1 MSSRKSHS
9 SGEGLPSSK
18 FGERTPLR
26 SLQNE
31 MLHLSTPSRFK
42 SKSLLN
48 ADVVKLTMGDV
59 PLCDPEPL
67 LQSPPSTKVI
77 QINAS
82 PIDTT
87 TTEIACGLG
96 DVTLK
101 SFVCPGGE
109 VEVTGSSVCAEES
122 IILPNDQAMK
132 NMQETE
138 DTVLSDTIIV
148 QSCSDHIDHPYY
160 NPEMKDASLIDVDAA
175 CLCEISNSKLTPE
188 DLDNE
193 HATQD
198 FRAFQNNCFEEKD
211 VTWKSFVC
219 DGGEVEVSD
228 VTRLQEETIALPK
241 AQLGEPLQNSV
252 NLTNLSDCGQ
262 LCQVEHTD
270 HLYFSSENGVC
281 VITTFSDTTNTPEKP
296 ADGLSNAT
304 FKSKPSFNCSG
315 GVISGGTKLADEA
328 VSLPAD
334 QTATCSLS
342 YNYGIEPSM
351 FASDQ
356 YVQNNNDHSDH
367 PHCNIENYP
376 LGEPLPFSLDVVD
389 EDKPISLVVQ
399 DCQTGGQAENT
410 FTSFI
415 SAGRDIEMPNGTR
428 LSQKMFP
435 LPDDQAVI
443 CQPLDDNGVP
453 TSLTQ
458 DHIQDDY
465 EKPNSHVENEEV
477 VVATGPPAIGTSS
490 LTNTSL
496 KALDDKSVK
505 CQMQETSK
513 KDLMHHV
520 DSALPTM
527 LYRIESS
534 DSSQLAASAEIPT
547 LVEVHEEHVSQ
558 VQISSE
564 PHKSSEDKDCAL
576 GSPGIGPILC
586 NSAEKPRPENLPNVL
601 KVLSECPSVASGLPF
616 GILSPIVRRA
626 SLAVLKAF
634 KGPAFDQFLADDS
647 ALKGGTS
654 FLAGPF
660 LNLDQPGLLGEHLVS
675 PMPRPLFNSTAL
687 DCKPQPDPVTES
699 VDVCA
704 KPCAVSQSDPVIEPV
719 DDVCAKP
726 CAVSQPDPVTEPVE
740 DLGAKPCAVPQTE
753 VEVLDMPMIPDGSL
767 QQQLRQMAEFLFL
780 ASGKMGPAA
789 ISNTVLHPAAVT
801 VPPAEATPAES
812 HSVCVGTTPVK
823 WLDHSVNTSGQF
835 EQKRDF
841 SVVDSC
847 TLTDPLLWNLPPG
860 GLEGLPRKELEQ
872 GLRSSMITVEAL
884 VQQLAAA
891 RANGCSSAGPAPS
904 DLREKLVQTDHTELS
919 QTTMYRDLYLEALNR
934 VGDLEMD
941 DSSLQNLTQCM
952 QDTRVTMTSLSCDT
966 DAALSNMKQM
976 GDSVREDHQSLV
988 LHYDQMKTLLKKT
1001 KEIQTTMMQ
1010 KVKDSLLQRDDM
1022 MIQMEEAFRV
1032 KEAAFSAMEQLR
1044 THCATEISELER
1056 IVGSQQELSAALDQ
1070 TYPQQVALNQACTEM
1085 LNSASDVLS
1094 TTMEEQSSLMKEL
1107 CKVRGLMQKTAPML
1121 LKLNKKAAAALRE
1134 RDEHMSARNQAVEER
1149 EQIEEELNH
1158 AYVNL
1163 QTAREQIGDLN
1174 LQGTIL
1180 TSEMG
1185 VLRQKLTEREEE
1197 RGPLERKV
1205 TELSATVSST
1215 LASYAFLEQALG
1227 AETTKL
1233 KQSWKDIQL
1242 AKDRANELQTSLGQS
1257 EQRVHELSRALA
1269 QTEEQLSQLQVLSQS
1284 QNLQIQQLQDVC
1296 TQLGGVREMN
1306 EFLQM
1311 ENELAREQVVESER
1325 MVMTNLQALRERN
1338 IQCEDLKGELGQFQ
1352 LENRSLHKEL
1362 ETTKSRASATQL
1374 ELGEKLAQAVTEITL
1389 LHHTLRGLT
1398 NELNAALNDQKP
1410 EPQKDKES
1418 HAVHTVERRHPSG
1431 SFVDSIMV
1439 ALTAEKEEDASTET
1453 PPGSVPSDM
1462 AEPLCETLFSETS
1475 AFTRIAVT
1483 PKKNFGAVESEPEE
1497 EDQSSMAEL
1506 FAGLGSTVT
1515 ELLST
1520 LKLLRQ
1526 HKDAQLEELHNTIS
1540 GLQVEQQ
1547 AANNRH
1553 EAEVFELKHQLSRLN
1568 SLFERGNQAL
1578 QQKAQ
1583 DEKMVTKLMAEIQ
1596 ETQETLIKHKTDS
1609 NELRKEV
1616 VELRRSLQQSKVESQ
1631 FLREELMKA
1640 GSQSANPAH
1649 FMEEKIQLLRE
1660 VERLKLSLQEGEQAR
1675 VKLLDRAKRHQMI
1688 HQTNQ
1693 QKSEN
1698 ELQMLNKVINKV
1710 REALLSLPVV
1720 VKNCEQLQQLI
1731 EYIG

>member
-1 MSSRKSHS
+1 MSSRKSRS

-18 FGERTPLR
+18 GGERTPLR

-31 MLHLSTPSRFK
+31 MLHRSTPSRF
-42 SKSLLN
+42 KSLLN

-59 PLCDPEPL
+59 PLSDPEPR
-67 LQSPPSTKVI
+67 LQAPSSTKVI

-82 PIDTT
+82 TIDNT
-87 TTEIACGLG
+87 TTETACGLG
-96 DVTLK
+96 DVTFK
-101 SFVCPGGE
+101 SLVCPGGE
-109 VEVTGSSVCAEES
+109 VEVTGSLVCAEES
-122 IILPNDQAMK
+122 IILPKDQAMK

-175 CLCEISNSKLTPE
+175 CLCDISNSKLTPE
-188 DLDNE
+188 DLDNKR
-193 HATQD
+193 ATKD
-198 FRAFQNNCFEEKD
+198 FRCFQNDCFDEKD

-228 VTRLQEETIALPK
+228 VTRLQEETIPLPK
-241 AQLGEPLQNSV
+241 AQLGEPLQDHSV
-252 NLTNLSDCGQ
+252 NLTNISDCGQ
-262 LCQVEHTD
+262 LCQVEPLMD
-270 HLYFSSENGVC
+270 HPYFSSENGVC

-296 ADGLSNAT
+296 ADGLSDAT
-304 FKSKPSFNCSG
+304 FKSFNCSG

-328 VSLPAD
+328 VPLPAV
-334 QTATCSLS
+334 QTATCSES
-342 YNYGIEPSM
+342 YNYGVESSM
-351 FASDQ
+351 FASDH
-356 YVQNNNDHSDH
+356 YVQNRNDHSDH

-376 LGEPLPFSLDVVD
+376 LGEPLPFSPDVVD
-389 EDKPISLVVQ
+389 EDKLISLVVQ
-399 DCQTGGQAENT
+399 DSPIGGQAENT
-410 FTSFI
+410 FSSLI
-415 SAGRDIEMPNGTR
+415 SAGRNIEIPNCTR
-428 LSQKMFP
+428 LSQKIFP
-435 LPDDQAVI
+435 LPDNQAVI

-453 TSLTQ
+453 TYLTQ
-458 DHIQDDY
+458 DHIQEDY

-477 VVATGPPAIGTSS
+477 VFDTDPPAVSMSS
-490 LTNTSL
+490 LTNTYL

-513 KDLMHHV
+513 KDLMHPV
-520 DSALPTM
+520 DIALPAM
-527 LYRIESS
+527 LYRAESS
-534 DSSQLAASAEIPT
+534 DSSHLAVSTEIPS
-547 LVEVHEEHVSQ
+547 LAEVHEEHFSQ

-564 PHKSSEDKDCAL
+564 PYKSSEAKDCAL
-576 GSPGIGPILC
+576 SSSGNGPILW
-586 NSAEKPRPENLPNVL
+586 NSAEKPQSENLPNVL

-616 GILSPIVRRA
+616 GFLSPTVRRA

-634 KGPAFDQFLADDS
+634 KGPAFDQFLAEDS
-647 ALKGGTS
+647 ALKGGAS
-654 FLAGPF
+654 FLAGTF
-660 LNLDQPGLLGEHLVS
+660 SNLDQPGLWGEHLVS

-687 DCKPQPDPVTES
+687 ECKPQPDVVTEPL
-699 VDVCA
+699 DYVCA
-704 KPCAVSQSDPVIEPV
+704 KPCAVSQSDPVSEPI
-719 DDVCAKP
+719 
-726 CAVSQPDPVTEPVE
+726 E

-789 ISNTVLHPAAVT
+789 ISTTVLRPAA
-801 VPPAEATPAES
+801 ATPAES

-835 EQKRDF
+835 ERKRDF

-872 GLRSSMITVEAL
+872 GLRSSMIMVEAL

-919 QTTMYRDLYLEALNR
+919 QTTIYRDLYLEALNR

-976 GDSVREDHQSLV
+976 GNDIREDCQSLV
-988 LHYDQMKTLLKKT
+988 LHYDQMKSLLKKT
-1001 KEIQTTMMQ
+1001 KEMQTTMMQ
-1010 KVKDSLLQRDDM
+1010 KVKDALHQRDDM
-1022 MIQMEEAFRV
+1022 MIQMEEAFRD

-1044 THCATEISELER
+1044 THCAKEISELER

-1070 TYPQQVALNQACTEM
+1070 TYPQQVALNQACAEM
-1085 LNSASDVLS
+1085 LNSASAVLS
-1094 TTMEEQSSLMKEL
+1094 TTMDEQSSLMKEL
-1107 CKVRGLMQKTAPML
+1107 CTVRGLMQKTAPML

-1134 RDEHMSARNQAVEER
+1134 RDEHISARDQAVEER

-1158 AYVNL
+1158 AYMNL
-1163 QTAREQIGDLN
+1163 QTAREQISDLT

-1215 LASYAFLEQALG
+1215 LASYTFLEQALD

-1242 AKDRANELQTSLGQS
+1242 AKDRANELETSLDQS
-1257 EQRVHELSRALA
+1257 EQRVSELSQALA
-1269 QTEEQLSQLQVLSQS
+1269 QTEEKFSHLQLLSES
-1284 QNLQIQQLQDVC
+1284 QNLQIQQLQEVC
-1296 TQLGGVREMN
+1296 TQLRGVREMN

-1325 MVMTNLQALRERN
+1325 TLMANLQALRERN
-1338 IQCEDLKGELGQFQ
+1338 IQCEDLKEELGQFQ

-1398 NELNAALNDQKP
+1398 NELRAALNDQKP
-1410 EPQKDKES
+1410 EPPKDKES
-1418 HAVHTVERRHPSG
+1418 HAVHTAERRHPSS

-1439 ALTAEKEEDASTET
+1439 ALTAEEEEDSSTET
-1453 PPGSVPSDM
+1453 TPGSVPSDTP
-1462 AEPLCETLFSETS
+1462 EPLCETLFSETS
-1475 AFTRIAVT
+1475 AFTRVAIT
-1483 PKKNFGAVESEPEE
+1483 PKKNFSAVEFEPEE
-1497 EDQSSMAEL
+1497 DDQSSMAEL

-1515 ELLST
+1515 ELIGT

-1526 HKDAQLEELHNTIS
+1526 RKDAQLEELHNTIS

-1547 AANNRH
+1547 AADYRH
-1553 EAEVFELKHQLSRLN
+1553 EAEVSELNHQLSRLN

-1631 FLREELMKA
+1631 YLREELRKA
-1640 GSQSANPAH
+1640 GSQSANQAL
-1649 FMEEKIQLLRE
+1649 FLEEKIQLLRE